1 MELRKYQEEARES
14 IQKEWAEVEKR
25 LFSFFQQDAERRLCF
40 QK

>member
-14 IQKEWAEVEKR
+14 IQQVARR
-25 LFSFFQQDAERRLCF
+25 LFSSFPQDAERQLCS